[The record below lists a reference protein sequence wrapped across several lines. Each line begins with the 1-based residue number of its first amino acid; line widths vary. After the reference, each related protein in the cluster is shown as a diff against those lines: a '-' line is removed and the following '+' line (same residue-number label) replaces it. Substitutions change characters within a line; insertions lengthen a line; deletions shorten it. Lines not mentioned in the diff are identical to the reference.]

1 MHQTM
6 RHKSPACPERYFN
19 QTAHAWNRKGK
30 MMEFFFIVM
39 AVLVLMIIIA
49 AIFVLGL
56 VIGIISWAF
65 KNVKEFFNGSP
76 KL

>member
-1 MHQTM
+1 
-6 RHKSPACPERYFN
+6 
-19 QTAHAWNRKGK
+19 